1 VERSL
6 KRKLAIGATGLV
18 VLGGGG
24 AAYAVTKSNDNE
36 RQAFL
41 GDVAKR
47 LNVTPEKL
55 NSALKGAFEDRLDAA
70 VKAGRLTQ
78 KQADEIKKKVE
89 QGGVP
94 PMLGPGFGAG
104 AGAGAARGHFFF
116 KGGPG
121 RAGGPIHNGIDAAA
135 KYIGLSDK
143 QLMQKL
149 QSGKSLA
156 DIAGEQKKSVAGLKS
171 AITDSVKSD
180 LDKAVKDKHLTQ
192 AQEDH
197 ILKRLGDKLDALVNA
212 KGFPGP
218 PPGFRHGHGAWGAQK
233 GGAPRNGSFAPPPG
247 APAPPP
253 GAPII

>member
-6 KRKLAIGATGLV
+6 KRKLAIGVTGLV

-47 LNVTPEKL
+47 LNVTPDQL
-55 NSALKGAFEDRLDAA
+55 NNALKGAFEDRLDAA

-94 PMLGPGFGAG
+94 PVLGPGF
-104 AGAGAARGHFFF
+104 GAGAARGHFFF

-121 RAGGPIHNGIDAAA
+121 PIGGPIHDGIDTAA
-135 KYIGLSDK
+135 KYLGLTDK

-149 QSGKSLA
+149 RSGKSLA
-156 DIAGEQKKSVAGLKS
+156 DIAGDQKKSVDGLKS
-171 AITDSVKSD
+171 AIKASVQKD
-180 LDKAVKDKHLTQ
+180 LDQAVKDKKLTQ
-192 AQEDH
+192 AQEDD
-197 ILKRLGDKLDALVNA
+197 ILKRLDDKLDALVNA

-218 PPGFRHGHGAWGAQK
+218 PPGFRKGHRAWGAKK
-233 GGAPRNGSFAPPPG
+233 GGVPHNGSFVPPD

>member
-6 KRKLAIGATGLV
+6 KRKLAIGVTGLV

-24 AAYAVTKSNDNE
+24 AAYAVTKSNDND

-47 LNVTPEKL
+47 LNVTPEQL
-55 NSALKGAFEDRLDAA
+55 NNALKGAFEDRLDAA

-104 AGAGAARGHFFF
+104 GPRGHFSFR
-116 KGGPG
+116 GPGPG

-135 KYIGLSDK
+135 KYLGLTDK

-156 DIAGEQKKSVAGLKS
+156 DIAGDQKKSVDGLKS
-171 AITDSVKSD
+171 AITASVQKD
-180 LDKAVKDKHLTQ
+180 LDQAVKDKKLTQ
-192 AQEDH
+192 AQETD

-218 PPGFRHGHGAWGAQK
+218 PPGFKHGHGAWGAQK
-233 GGAPRNGSFAPPPG
+233 GGVPHNGSFVPPD